1 MCVITIKS
9 LVVNLIYRLVERISI
24 YRSQWFGAD
33 FILLFYVSFHIKGKC
48 REGSYADILAKFG
61 SSCDEPHVMVH
72 EPLSSLLKI
81 LLDGALGVS
90 F

>member
-1 MCVITIKS
+1 V
-9 LVVNLIYRLVERISI
+9 LI
-24 YRSQWFGAD
+24 
-33 FILLFYVSFHIKGKC
+33 FIYVSFHIRGKC

-61 SSCDEPHVMVH
+61 SRYDEPHVRVH
-72 EPLSSLLKI
+72 EPLSSLLKT